1 MVIDIT
7 QMMEQTRGEDESLGT
22 APAIL
27 LAKAGDRAAFDRLM
41 IEHHQRVV
49 SLAWRILGNRE
60 DALDAAQEAF
70 LRVYRHLHKYDE
82 SREFGAW
89 LYSIV
94 VNVCRDQAKKRAGK
108 TTLALD
114 EIAEP
119 RSSHDTESA
128 AIRAQQEALIMKAL
142 STLPEKE
149 RLAIVLRDLEGMD
162 TEEVARILGSSPTTV
177 RSQISAARSKIRAF
191 RERMLKRGPL

>member
-1 MVIDIT
+1 MIDAT
-7 QMMEQTRGEDESLGT
+7 LMMEQTRRADEAPGT

-27 LAKAGDRAAFDRLM
+27 LAKAGDRGAFDRLM
-41 IEHHQRVV
+41 IEHQQRVV

-60 DALDAAQEAF
+60 DALDAAQESF
-70 LRVYRHLHKYDE
+70 LRVYRHLHKFDE
-82 SREFGAW
+82 SRDFNAW

-108 TTLALD
+108 ATLALD

-119 RSSHDTESA
+119 ESSHDTESA
-128 AIRAQQEALIMKAL
+128 AIRAQQEALVMKAL

-162 TEEVARILGSSPTTV
+162 TEDVARMLGSSPTTV